1 MIGLLAAA
9 VIGTAQPAKIPDII
23 GNYEYTQVV
32 NDGYTGP
39 AFDYT
44 LCNLPAATQNEA
56 PCSPG
61 QVPIFNSA
69 ATLDT
74 WLAAGHDSPA
84 SDYALLDMEPGTG
97 TPTYELDRMK
107 AYVCKAASDAKAA
120 GVKLISAVVT
130 PRVSATVLPGLA
142 VDVEAAKCGAFAAEL
157 QIQGQV
163 GNPKYKEIF
172 LSYYRAIERAVP
184 GERVITGLG
193 TDAQGAPRTVR
204 QNYDAWE
211 SVRAYASGFWLNI
224 AFWAGHP
231 GCAPE
236 GCVPVAVGFLKKIEG
251 TSQ

>member
-9 VIGTAQPAKIPDII
+9 AIAAGQPKPIPDII

-32 NDGYTGP
+32 NDGYAGP
-39 AFDYT
+39 PFEYT
-44 LCNLPAATQNEA
+44 LCNLPATTQSEE

-61 QVPIFNSA
+61 QVPIFDSA

-74 WLAAGHDSPA
+74 WLIAGHDNPA

-97 TPTYELDRMK
+97 TPVYELKRMK
-107 AYVCKAASDAKAA
+107 AFVCIAAHDAKAA
-120 GVKLISAVVT
+120 GVRLISAVVT
-130 PRVSATVLPGLA
+130 HSEA
-142 VDVEAAKCGAFAAEL
+142 VEVEAAKCGAFAVEL

-163 GNPKYKEIF
+163 GSRQYKAIF
-172 LSYYRAIERAVP
+172 LAHYLPIERAVP
-184 GERVITGLG
+184 HERVITGLG
-193 TDAQGAPRTVR
+193 TDAQGTPRTVR

-211 SVRAYASGFWLNI
+211 SVKAYAYGFWLNI

-236 GCVPVAVGFLKKIEG
+236 GCVPVAVGFLDKIEG
-251 TSQ
+251 RTP